1 MCPHYEITP
10 SPGSIAGQEYISASD
25 DLIPNLVEQVLEVV
39 TQEGNEGRVKYQVAD
54 VSRPLNAVSEICDA
68 GGEDGQHV
76 IFGKNG
82 GMIVNLETGRQTPFA
97 REDGVYTL
105 EFWVKPKGFPRQG

>member
-1 MCPHYEITP
+1 M
-10 SPGSIAGQEYISASD
+10 SASD
-25 DLIPNLVEQVLEVV
+25 DRIPNLGEQVLSIV
-39 TQEGNEGRVKYQVAD
+39 TSDGKDGTIKYQVAD
-54 VSRPLNAVSEICDA
+54 VSRPLNAISEICDA
-68 GGEDGQHV
+68 GGVHGQHV

-105 EFWVKPKGFPRQG
+105 EFWVKPTGFARQS